1 MTLSI
6 LEATNLNAS
15 TNAKNLDNLLNAI
28 EHNRDYLS
36 ATYPI
41 AGRLSDHFAE
51 LYSTR
56 EARKKI
62 RNRKEEA
69 RRKINRI
76 WNRNIYRYTI
86 VQNICTS
93 DYVLRSL
100 A

>member
-6 LEATNLNAS
+6 LETANLSAS

-36 ATYPI
+36 ATHPI
-41 AGRLSDHFAE
+41 AGRLSDYFAK
-51 LYSTR
+51 LYSAR

-86 VQNICTS
+86 V
-93 DYVLRSL
+93 
-100 A
+100 

>member
-1 MTLSI
+1 MTLSV
-6 LEATNLNAS
+6 LEAANLSVS

-28 EHNRDYLS
+28 EYNRDYLS

-41 AGRLSDHFAE
+41 VGRLSDYFAK
-51 LYSTR
+51 LYSTC

-76 WNRNIYRYTI
+76 
-86 VQNICTS
+86 
-93 DYVLRSL
+93 
-100 A
+100 